1 MSRRNIY
8 IIFGAVFV
16 SLVFVGVFGLIT
28 NRRDHVDRLRE
39 TADQVFLE
47 AAAIRAKSANIDLSG
62 DPNLSL
68 LAPSTLTSADLV
80 TAIRREAEILTLGVV
95 ESKATAETISREN
108 ALNALNID
116 PTTLSELFTV
126 VTAVVEVT
134 GDVPRLIQ
142 LIDKTRDARITGP
155 LIGVASIKFDFA
167 GNQTVATL
175 ELVGIRF
182 NELQISVAPE
192 TTLPLQR
199 QKNFYPR

>member
-1 MSRRNIY
+1 MSRRKIFISIGAIVVA
-8 IIFGAVFV
+8 IIFA
-16 SLVFVGVFGLIT
+16 GVIELIT

-47 AAAIRAKSANIDLSG
+47 SAAIRAKSANIDLTG

-80 TAIRREAEILTLGVV
+80 SAIRREAEVLTLGVI
-95 ESKATAETISREN
+95 EAKAPTETMTAEA
-108 ALNALNID
+108 ALTALKID
-116 PTTLSELFTV
+116 PTSLTELFTV

-142 LIDKTRDARITGP
+142 LIDKTRDARTTGP
-155 LIGVASIKFDFA
+155 LIGIASIKFDFA

-182 NELQISVAPE
+182 NEQQLSVAPG
-192 TTLPLQR
+192 TTLP
-199 QKNFYPR
+199 

>member
-1 MSRRNIY
+1 MSRRS
-8 IIFGAVFV
+8 IFFSIGAFV
-16 SLVFVGVFGLIT
+16 VALIFAGVFGLIS

-47 AAAIRAKSANIDLSG
+47 AAGIRAKSANIDLTG

-68 LAPSTLTSADLV
+68 LTPSTLTSADLV
-80 TAIRREAEILTLGVV
+80 SAIRREAEVLTVGVV
-95 ESKATAETISREN
+95 EAKAPTETMTVEA

-116 PTTLSELFTV
+116 PTSVTELFTV

-155 LIGVASIKFDFA
+155 LVGIASIKFDFA

-175 ELVGIRF
+175 KLVGLRF
-182 NELQISVAPE
+182 NEQQISVAPE
-192 TTLPLQR
+192 TTLP
-199 QKNFYPR
+199 

>member
-192 TTLPLQR
+192 TTLP
-199 QKNFYPR
+199 

>member
-80 TAIRREAEILTLGVV
+80 TAIRREAEVLTVGVV
-95 ESKATAETISREN
+95 EAKAPTETMTVEA

-116 PTTLSELFTV
+116 PDSVTELFTV

-155 LIGVASIKFDFA
+155 LIGIASIKFDFA

-175 ELVGIRF
+175 ELVGLRF
-182 NELQISVAPE
+182 NEQQISVAPE
-192 TTLPLQR
+192 TTLP
-199 QKNFYPR
+199 

>member
-28 NRRDHVDRLRE
+28 NRRDRVDRLRE

-116 PTTLSELFTV
+116 PTSLSELFTV

-192 TTLPLQR
+192 TTLP
-199 QKNFYPR
+199 

>member
-95 ESKATAETISREN
+95 EAKVTAETISREN

-116 PTTLSELFTV
+116 PTSLSELFTV

-167 GNQTVATL
+167 GNKTVATL

-192 TTLPLQR
+192 TTLP
-199 QKNFYPR
+199 

>member
-95 ESKATAETISREN
+95 EAKATAETISREN
-108 ALNALNID
+108 GLNALNID
-116 PTTLSELFTV
+116 PTLLSELFTV

-155 LIGVASIKFDFA
+155 LIGVASIKFYFA

-192 TTLPLQR
+192 TTLP
-199 QKNFYPR
+199 

>member
-1 MSRRNIY
+1 MSRRSIY
-8 IIFGAVFV
+8 LSIGAVVVALIFA
-16 SLVFVGVFGLIT
+16 GVFGLIS

-47 AAAIRAKSANIDLSG
+47 AAAIRAKSANIDLTG

-80 TAIRREAEILTLGVV
+80 GAIRREAEILTVGVV
-95 ESKATAETISREN
+95 EVNAPAETMTVEA
-108 ALNALNID
+108 ALTALNID
-116 PTTLSELFTV
+116 PDSLTELFTV

-155 LIGVASIKFDFA
+155 LIGIASIKFDFA
-167 GNQTVATL
+167 GNQSVATL
-175 ELVGIRF
+175 KLVGIRF
-182 NELQISVAPE
+182 NEQQISVASG
-192 TTLPLQR
+192 TTLP
-199 QKNFYPR
+199 

>member
-1 MSRRNIY
+1 MSRRSIY
-8 IIFGAVFV
+8 FSIGAVVVAIIFA
-16 SLVFVGVFGLIT
+16 GVFGLIS

-47 AAAIRAKSANIDLSG
+47 AAGIRAKSANIDLTG

-68 LAPSTLTSADLV
+68 LTPSTLTSADLV
-80 TAIRREAEILTLGVV
+80 SAIRREAEVLTVGVV
-95 ESKATAETISREN
+95 EAKAPTETMTVEA

-116 PTTLSELFTV
+116 PTSVTELFTV

-155 LIGVASIKFDFA
+155 LIGIASIKFDFA

-175 ELVGIRF
+175 ELVGLRF
-182 NELQISVAPE
+182 NEQQLSVAPG
-192 TTLPLQR
+192 TTLP
-199 QKNFYPR
+199 

>member
-8 IIFGAVFV
+8 IIFVAVFV

-47 AAAIRAKSANIDLSG
+47 AAAISAKSANIDLSG

-95 ESKATAETISREN
+95 EAKATAETISREN

-192 TTLPLQR
+192 TTLP
-199 QKNFYPR
+199 

>member
-1 MSRRNIY
+1 MSRRNTY

-95 ESKATAETISREN
+95 EAKATAETISREN

-116 PTTLSELFTV
+116 PTSLSELFTV

-192 TTLPLQR
+192 TTLP
-199 QKNFYPR
+199 

>member
-1 MSRRNIY
+1 MSRRSIY
-8 IIFGAVFV
+8 FSIGAVVVALIFA
-16 SLVFVGVFGLIT
+16 GVFGLIS

-47 AAAIRAKSANIDLSG
+47 AAGIRAKSANIDLTG

-68 LAPSTLTSADLV
+68 LTPSTLTSADLV
-80 TAIRREAEILTLGVV
+80 SAIRREAEVLTVGVV
-95 ESKATAETISREN
+95 EAKAPTETMTVEA

-116 PTTLSELFTV
+116 PTSVTELFTV

-142 LIDKTRDARITGP
+142 LIDKTRDARVTGP
-155 LIGVASIKFDFA
+155 LIGVSSIKFDFA

-175 ELVGIRF
+175 KLVGIRF
-182 NELQISVAPE
+182 NEQQISVATG
-192 TTLPLQR
+192 TTLP
-199 QKNFYPR
+199 

>member
-1 MSRRNIY
+1 MSRQK
-8 IIFGAVFV
+8 IFISIGAVV
-16 SLVFVGVFGLIT
+16 VALIFVGVFGLIT

-47 AAAIRAKSANIDLSG
+47 SAAIRAKSANIDLTG

-80 TAIRREAEILTLGVV
+80 SAIRREAEVLTLGVV
-95 ESKATAETISREN
+95 EAKAPAETMTVEA
-108 ALNALNID
+108 ALTALNID
-116 PTTLSELFTV
+116 PTSLTELFTV

-142 LIDKTRDARITGP
+142 LIDKTRDARVTGP
-155 LIGVASIKFDFA
+155 LIGIASIKFEFA

-182 NELQISVAPE
+182 NEQQLSVAPG
-192 TTLPLQR
+192 TTLP
-199 QKNFYPR
+199 

>member
-1 MSRRNIY
+1 MSRRSIY
-8 IIFGAVFV
+8 FSIGAVVVALIFA
-16 SLVFVGVFGLIT
+16 GVFGLIS

-47 AAAIRAKSANIDLSG
+47 AAGIRAKSANIDLTG

-68 LAPSTLTSADLV
+68 LTPSTLTSADLV
-80 TAIRREAEILTLGVV
+80 SAIRREAEVLTVGVV
-95 ESKATAETISREN
+95 EAKAPTETMTVEA

-116 PTTLSELFTV
+116 PTSVTELFTV

-155 LIGVASIKFDFA
+155 LVGIASIKFDFA

-175 ELVGIRF
+175 KLVGLRF
-182 NELQISVAPE
+182 NEQQISVAPE
-192 TTLPLQR
+192 TTLP
-199 QKNFYPR
+199 

>member
-1 MSRRNIY
+1 MSRRSIY
-8 IIFGAVFV
+8 ISFGAVLV
-16 SLVFVGVFGLIT
+16 ALVFVGVFGVIT
-28 NRRDHVDRLRE
+28 DRREHVDRLRE

-47 AAAIRAKSANIDLSG
+47 AAAIRAQSANIDLSG

-80 TAIRREAEILTLGVV
+80 VAIRREAEILTLGVV
-95 ESKATAETISREN
+95 EAKSSAETISPEN

-116 PTTLSELFTV
+116 PTSLSELFTV

-155 LIGVASIKFDFA
+155 LIGIASAKFDFA

-182 NELQISVAPE
+182 NEPQISVAPE
-192 TTLPLQR
+192 TTLP
-199 QKNFYPR
+199 

>member
-116 PTTLSELFTV
+116 PTSLSELFTV

-192 TTLPLQR
+192 TTLP
-199 QKNFYPR
+199 

>member
-1 MSRRNIY
+1 MSRRS
-8 IIFGAVFV
+8 IFFSIGAVVVALIFA
-16 SLVFVGVFGLIT
+16 GVFGSIS

-47 AAAIRAKSANIDLSG
+47 AAGIRAKSANINLVD

-68 LAPSTLTSADLV
+68 LTPSTLTSADLV
-80 TAIRREAEILTLGVV
+80 SAIRREAEVLTVGVV
-95 ESKATAETISREN
+95 EAKAPTETMTVEA

-116 PTTLSELFTV
+116 PDSVTELFTV

-155 LIGVASIKFDFA
+155 LIGIASIKFDFA

-175 ELVGIRF
+175 KLVGLRF
-182 NELQISVAPE
+182 NEQQISVASE
-192 TTLPLQR
+192 TTLP
-199 QKNFYPR
+199 

>member
-1 MSRRNIY
+1 MSRRNTY

-95 ESKATAETISREN
+95 EAKATAETISREN

-116 PTTLSELFTV
+116 PTSLSELFTV

-167 GNQTVATL
+167 GNKTVATL

-192 TTLPLQR
+192 TTLP
-199 QKNFYPR
+199 

>member
-108 ALNALNID
+108 GLNALNID
-116 PTTLSELFTV
+116 PTSLSELFTV

-192 TTLPLQR
+192 TTLP
-199 QKNFYPR
+199 

>member
-1 MSRRNIY
+1 MSRRK
-8 IIFGAVFV
+8 IFISIGAVV
-16 SLVFVGVFGLIT
+16 VALIFVGVFGLIT

-47 AAAIRAKSANIDLSG
+47 SAAIRAKSANIDLTG

-80 TAIRREAEILTLGVV
+80 SAIRREAEVLTLGVI
-95 ESKATAETISREN
+95 EAKAPTETMTAEA
-108 ALNALNID
+108 ALTALKID
-116 PTTLSELFTV
+116 PTSLTELFTV

-142 LIDKTRDARITGP
+142 LIDKTRDARTTGP
-155 LIGVASIKFDFA
+155 LIGIASIKFDFA

-182 NELQISVAPE
+182 NEQQLSVAPG
-192 TTLPLQR
+192 TTLP
-199 QKNFYPR
+199 

>member
-1 MSRRNIY
+1 MSRRSIY
-8 IIFGAVFV
+8 FSIGAVVVAIIFA
-16 SLVFVGVFGLIT
+16 GVFGLIS

-47 AAAIRAKSANIDLSG
+47 AAGIRAKSANIDLTG

-68 LAPSTLTSADLV
+68 LTPSTLTSADLV
-80 TAIRREAEILTLGVV
+80 SAIRREAEVLTVGVV
-95 ESKATAETISREN
+95 EAKAPTETMTVEA

-116 PTTLSELFTV
+116 PTSVTELFTV

-155 LIGVASIKFDFA
+155 LVGIASIKFDFA

-175 ELVGIRF
+175 KLVGLRF
-182 NELQISVAPE
+182 NEQQISVAPE
-192 TTLPLQR
+192 TTLP
-199 QKNFYPR
+199 

>member
-1 MSRRNIY
+1 MSRQK
-8 IIFGAVFV
+8 IFISIGTVIVALIFA
-16 SLVFVGVFGLIT
+16 GVLGLIT
-28 NRRDHVDRLRE
+28 DRRDHVDRLRE

-47 AAAIRAKSANIDLSG
+47 SAAIRAKSANIDLTG

-80 TAIRREAEILTLGVV
+80 SAIRREAEVLTLGVV
-95 ESKATAETISREN
+95 EAKAPAETMTVEA
-108 ALNALNID
+108 ALTALNID
-116 PTTLSELFTV
+116 PTSLTELFTV

-142 LIDKTRDARITGP
+142 LIDKTRDARTTGP
-155 LIGVASIKFDFA
+155 LIGISSIKFDFA

-182 NELQISVAPE
+182 NEQQISVAPE
-192 TTLPLQR
+192 TTLP
-199 QKNFYPR
+199 

>member
-1 MSRRNIY
+1 MSRRS
-8 IIFGAVFV
+8 IFVSIGAVV
-16 SLVFVGVFGLIT
+16 VALIFVGVFGLIN

-47 AAAIRAKSANIDLSG
+47 AAAIRAKSANIDLTG

-80 TAIRREAEILTLGVV
+80 SAIRREAEVLTLGVV
-95 ESKATAETISREN
+95 EAKAPAEPMTVEA
-108 ALNALNID
+108 ALTALNID
-116 PTTLSELFTV
+116 PTSLTELFTV

-155 LIGVASIKFDFA
+155 LIGIASIKFNFA

-182 NELQISVAPE
+182 NEQQISVAPE
-192 TTLPLQR
+192 TTLP
-199 QKNFYPR
+199 

>member
-1 MSRRNIY
+1 MSRRKIFISIGAVVVA
-8 IIFGAVFV
+8 IIFA
-16 SLVFVGVFGLIT
+16 GVIELII

-47 AAAIRAKSANIDLSG
+47 SAAIRAKSANIDLTG

-80 TAIRREAEILTLGVV
+80 SAIRREAEVLTLGVI
-95 ESKATAETISREN
+95 EAKAPTETMTAEA
-108 ALNALNID
+108 ALTALKID
-116 PTTLSELFTV
+116 PTSFTELFTV

-142 LIDKTRDARITGP
+142 LIDKTRDARTTGP
-155 LIGVASIKFDFA
+155 LIGIASIKFDFA

-182 NELQISVAPE
+182 NEQQLSVAPG
-192 TTLPLQR
+192 TTLP
-199 QKNFYPR
+199 

>member
-1 MSRRNIY
+1 MSRQK
-8 IIFGAVFV
+8 IFISIGAVIVALIFA
-16 SLVFVGVFGLIT
+16 GVLGLIT
-28 NRRDHVDRLRE
+28 DRRDHVDRLRE

-47 AAAIRAKSANIDLSG
+47 SAAIRAKSANIDLTG

-80 TAIRREAEILTLGVV
+80 SAIRREAEVLTLGVV
-95 ESKATAETISREN
+95 EAKASTETMTVEE
-108 ALNALNID
+108 ALTALNID
-116 PTTLSELFTV
+116 PTSLTELFTV

-142 LIDKTRDARITGP
+142 LIDKTRDARTTGP
-155 LIGVASIKFDFA
+155 LIGIASIKFDFA

-182 NELQISVAPE
+182 NEQQISVAPE
-192 TTLPLQR
+192 TTLP
-199 QKNFYPR
+199 

>member
-1 MSRRNIY
+1 MSRRNTY

-192 TTLPLQR
+192 TTLP
-199 QKNFYPR
+199 

>member
-1 MSRRNIY
+1 MSRRK
-8 IIFGAVFV
+8 IFISIGAVV
-16 SLVFVGVFGLIT
+16 VALIFVGVFGLIT

-47 AAAIRAKSANIDLSG
+47 SAAIRAKSANIDLTG

-80 TAIRREAEILTLGVV
+80 SAIRREAEVLTLGVV
-95 ESKATAETISREN
+95 EAKALTETMTVEA
-108 ALNALNID
+108 ALTALNID
-116 PTTLSELFTV
+116 PTSLTELFTV

-142 LIDKTRDARITGP
+142 LIDKTRDARTTGP
-155 LIGVASIKFDFA
+155 LIGIASIKFNFA

-182 NELQISVAPE
+182 NEQQLSVAPG
-192 TTLPLQR
+192 TTLP
-199 QKNFYPR
+199 

>member
-1 MSRRNIY
+1 MSRRNTY

-28 NRRDHVDRLRE
+28 NRRDRVDRLRE

-95 ESKATAETISREN
+95 EAKVTAETISREN

-116 PTTLSELFTV
+116 PTSLSELFTV

-167 GNQTVATL
+167 GNKTVATL

-192 TTLPLQR
+192 TTLP
-199 QKNFYPR
+199 

>member
-1 MSRRNIY
+1 MSRQK
-8 IIFGAVFV
+8 IFISIGAVIVALIFA
-16 SLVFVGVFGLIT
+16 GVLGLIT
-28 NRRDHVDRLRE
+28 DRRDHVDRLRE

-47 AAAIRAKSANIDLSG
+47 SAAIRAKSANIDLTG

-80 TAIRREAEILTLGVV
+80 SAIRREAEVLTLGVV
-95 ESKATAETISREN
+95 EAKAPTETMTVEA

-116 PTTLSELFTV
+116 PDSVTELFTV

-155 LIGVASIKFDFA
+155 LIGIASIKFDFA

-175 ELVGIRF
+175 KLVGLRF
-182 NELQISVAPE
+182 NEQQISVAPE
-192 TTLPLQR
+192 TTLP
-199 QKNFYPR
+199 

>member
-1 MSRRNIY
+1 MSRRSILFS
-8 IIFGAVFV
+8 IGAVVVALIFA
-16 SLVFVGVFGLIT
+16 GVFGLIS

-47 AAAIRAKSANIDLSG
+47 AAGIRAKSANIDLTG

-68 LAPSTLTSADLV
+68 LTPSTLTSADLV
-80 TAIRREAEILTLGVV
+80 SAIRREAEVLTVGVV
-95 ESKATAETISREN
+95 EAKAPTETMTVEA

-116 PTTLSELFTV
+116 PTSVTELFTV

-155 LIGVASIKFDFA
+155 LIGIASIKFDFA

-175 ELVGIRF
+175 KLVGLRF
-182 NELQISVAPE
+182 NEQQISVAPE
-192 TTLPLQR
+192 TTLP
-199 QKNFYPR
+199 

>member
-1 MSRRNIY
+1 MSRRNTY

-108 ALNALNID
+108 RLNALNID
-116 PTTLSELFTV
+116 PTSLSELFTV

-192 TTLPLQR
+192 TTLP
-199 QKNFYPR
+199 

>member
-1 MSRRNIY
+1 MSRRSIY
-8 IIFGAVFV
+8 ISFGAV
-16 SLVFVGVFGLIT
+16 LVALIFVGVFGVIT
-28 NRRDHVDRLRE
+28 DRREHVDRLRE

-47 AAAIRAKSANIDLSG
+47 AAAIRAQSANIDLSG

-80 TAIRREAEILTLGVV
+80 VAIRREAEILTLGVV
-95 ESKATAETISREN
+95 EAKSSAETISSEN

-116 PTTLSELFTV
+116 PTSLSELFTV

-155 LIGVASIKFDFA
+155 LIGIASAKFDFA

-192 TTLPLQR
+192 TTLP
-199 QKNFYPR
+199 